1 MPVLHVTLLKGKT
14 EAWLAAVSSSIQ
26 RALVEAFDVPE
37 ADLFQVFHE
46 QDKSALRFDRHYMAG
61 PRSNDWLLIEITAG
75 KPRSIEMKQ
84 RFYRVITDQLAD
96 SPGIQ
101 PNDVMVV
108 IRHNKAED
116 WSFGGGKAS
125 LLAE

>member
-26 RALVEAFDVPE
+26 RALVEAFEVPE
-37 ADLFQVFHE
+37 TDLFQVFSE
-46 QDKSALRFDRHYMAG
+46 QDKSALRFDRHYMVG
-61 PRSNDWLLIEITAG
+61 PRSDNWLLIEITAG
-75 KPRSIEMKQ
+75 KPRSIETKQ
-84 RFYRVITDQLAD
+84 RFYRVITEQLAE
-96 SPGIQ
+96 SPGIH

-108 IRHNKAED
+108 IRHNNTED

-125 LLAE
+125 LLPE